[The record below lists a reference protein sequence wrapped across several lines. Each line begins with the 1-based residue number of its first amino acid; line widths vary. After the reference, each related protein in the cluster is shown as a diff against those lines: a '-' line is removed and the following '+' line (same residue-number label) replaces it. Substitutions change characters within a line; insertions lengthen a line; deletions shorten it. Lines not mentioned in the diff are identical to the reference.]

1 MSDSDSLGSLLD
13 SSSDDDELLVNIN
26 NKVKEDA
33 AVPQRVV
40 VPLPNPARNVASAT
54 AKDENGGFNAK
65 EREWILKNF
74 YFKKDDK
81 KFYCDACSLGFNLA
95 NTPLD
100 KCDASFTGGNASR
113 KYRHIRND
121 HGVTPEMLHNKY
133 TISTYK
139 LGKKNVPTTRYP
151 PKSYAKKGPRPT
163 FFTPQKRT
171 QSTYVRDPPKKS
183 RSVRSVGRVGA
194 LRYA

>member
-121 HGVTPEMLHNKY
+121 HGVTPEMLQLYLAKETKQKAKEAAAKLATNKPW
-133 TISTYK
+133 TQKST
-139 LGKKNVPTTRYP
+139 GTPIQPTLHCSNIP
-151 PKSYAKKGPRPT
+151 ILQCCN
-163 FFTPQKRT
+163 TP
-171 QSTYVRDPPKKS
+171 S
-183 RSVRSVGRVGA
+183 
-194 LRYA
+194 L